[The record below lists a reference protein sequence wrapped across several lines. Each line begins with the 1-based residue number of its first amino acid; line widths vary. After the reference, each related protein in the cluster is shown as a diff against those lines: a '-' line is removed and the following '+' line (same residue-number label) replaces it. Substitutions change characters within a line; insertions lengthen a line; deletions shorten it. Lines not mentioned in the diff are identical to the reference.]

1 MPYRILNGDYLSGDA
16 SEPVMAVPKLSKPS
30 ALKCKSVSAKSQKLT
45 WKKDGQAAGY
55 EIYCS
60 RKKGSG
66 YKKIAATK
74 KTSYTNKKLP
84 AKTMYYKIRS
94 YRLADGEKMYSPWSA
109 IVKGKA
115 KKK

>member
-1 MPYRILNGDYLSGDA
+1 MQVCVGK
-16 SEPVMAVPKLSKPS
+16 EPEADL
-30 ALKCKSVSAKSQKLT
+30 
-45 WKKDGQAAGY
+45 KKDGQAAGY

-94 YRLADGEKMYSPWSA
+94 YRLTDGEKMYSPWSA
-109 IVKGKA
+109 IVKGKV